1 MSSTER
7 KVHKLIDSPASINLT
22 TAYSAS
28 DRKDLTVPI
37 GPGLDGIT
45 GRLSCIRLYGPTHSA
60 SCKAV
65 SVVVTYDQAGAEPWL
80 AERTSNITEAPFGVG
95 QWTAIIPYDVLV
107 RLIPSEC
114 PQGTVSVFMKVD
126 SGTATCN
133 DCHFLW
139 EN

>member
-7 KVHKLIDSPASINLT
+7 KVHKLVDSPDTVSLT
-22 TAYSAS
+22 TAYALTA
-28 DRKDLTVPI
+28 RKDLTVPT

-45 GRLSCIRLYGPTHSA
+45 GRISCVRLYGDAHSP
-60 SCKAV
+60 SCKTV
-65 SVVVTYDQAGAEPWL
+65 SIIITYNQAGTDPWL
-80 AERTSNITEAPFGVG
+80 VERTADITSAPFGGSSWAAVI
-95 QWTAIIPYDVLV
+95 QYEVLG
-107 RLIPSEC
+107 RLTPSEC
-114 PQGTVSVFMKVD
+114 PEGTVSVFMKVD